1 MRSYSNP
8 SAAPPDMD
16 GGPADLGGAPPP
28 LAALERSSARTEAAA
43 ARRPETDPG
52 RPDLLA
58 TGRGGRFASR
68 RTAPVSGL
76 LAAGRRVR
84 RGR

>member
-16 GGPADLGGAPPP
+16 GGPADFDGAPPP
-28 LAALERSSARTEAAA
+28 LADLERSSARAAATGDRSSARTEAAI

-52 RPDLLA
+52 RP
-58 TGRGGRFASR
+58 T
-68 RTAPVSGL
+68 GL